1 MRTNTMSER
10 VIRITGLGSIFLALL
25 LGLMVIYRTE
35 QGIVWYS
42 FLR

>member
-10 VIRITGLGSIFLALL
+10 VILITGLGSIFLALL
-25 LGLMVIYRTE
+25 LGLMVIYWTE